1 MRRIRDVLRLKFEAG
16 LSDRT
21 LAVAVGISK
30 GAVAAYV
37 YRARAAGLSW
47 PLPAGLDDTAL
58 ERRLFPGPPAPE
70 AVRRA
75 VPDWAQVER
84 ELRRRGVTRAL
95 LWQEY
100 RAQHP
105 DGFGYS
111 WFCEA
116 YDAWKGQVSPTMRQ
130 SHVGGEKV
138 FVDFAGDTMGVVDPG
153 SGEVWQA
160 KLFVA
165 CMGASNLV
173 FAEARAS
180 ETLADWLGAHVNLF
194 TTLGGVPKFVV
205 CDNLK
210 AAVTNP
216 DRHDPGL
223 NRSYL
228 EMAAYYGTT
237 ILPARPGK
245 PRDKA
250 KVEQS
255 VLLAERWIMARLR
268 HARFFSL
275 AELNAAIT
283 VLTAELNARIMR
295 GFGASRAE
303 LFASLDEPALRG
315 LRTPPYAFA
324 RWRRCRVGL
333 DYHVEADGHWYSV
346 PFRLIRQLVDLRI
359 SAATVEVFHKGE
371 RVASHARVSHRRGH
385 TTIAEHMPSAH
396 RRHAQWTPARLL
408 EEAGKVG
415 PATMALCEAVMAARP
430 HPEQGFRTCLGILD
444 LARTYGA
451 ARLEAA
457 CGRGVGI
464 RARTVT
470 SIRSILQTGLDR
482 TFLEEEP
489 DRQPP
494 PWHGNIR
501 GGGYFH

>member
-21 LAVAVGISK
+21 LAAAVGISK

-70 AVRRA
+70 AASRA
-75 VPDWAQVER
+75 VPDWAGVER

-165 CMGASNLV
+165 CMGASSLV
-173 FAEARAS
+173 FAE
-180 ETLADWLGAHVNLF
+180 
-194 TTLGGVPKFVV
+194 
-205 CDNLK
+205 
-210 AAVTNP
+210 
-216 DRHDPGL
+216 
-223 NRSYL
+223 
-228 EMAAYYGTT
+228 
-237 ILPARPGK
+237 ARPGK

-275 AELNAAIT
+275 AELNAAVIA
-283 VLTAELNARIMR
+283 LTAELNARIMR

-303 LFASLDEPALRG
+303 LFASLDAPALHG

-324 RWRRCRVGL
+324 RWRRCRVGP

-359 SAATVEVFHKGE
+359 GEAMLEVFHKGE
-371 RVASHARVSHRRGH
+371 RVGSHVRVPHRRGH
-385 TTIAEHMPSAH
+385 TTIPEHMPDAH

-415 PATMALCEAVMAARP
+415 SSTMGLCEAVMAARP
-430 HPEQGFRTCLGILD
+430 HPEQGFRTCLGILGP
-444 LARTYGA
+444 ARTYGA

-457 CGRGVGI
+457 CGRGIGIGI

-482 TFLEEEP
+482 ACLGEEP
-489 DRQPP
+489 DRLPP
-494 PWHGNIR
+494 PLHGNIR